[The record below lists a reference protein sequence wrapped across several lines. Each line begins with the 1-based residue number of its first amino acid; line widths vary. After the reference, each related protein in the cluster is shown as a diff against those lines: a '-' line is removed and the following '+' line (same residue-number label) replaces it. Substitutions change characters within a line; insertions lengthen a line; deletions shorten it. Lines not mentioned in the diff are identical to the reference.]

1 MDEQLEL
8 PMQVLKS
15 SIEQKMWKRSAVG
28 IKTKGTANA
37 FQESTWINIVIE
49 WEWIDDLS
57 GELEF

>member
-1 MDEQLEL
+1 
-8 PMQVLKS
+8 MQVLKS